1 MLLRLIAV
9 MLLCIVTANTPAFGV
24 QPNVKTGDNYYTTVT
39 EALADAVDSSN
50 VFLRNREFV
59 EGITFARPGVSL
71 NLKGGYASDFTTRS
85 GGSSIYALTVDQGAL
100 TIDNLT
106 ITSSSYL
113 PGDVMDLWE
122 GGPAYYSEWAH
133 GPSTD
138 TNIFP
143 IAVWLQTPSNANAY
157 KAIGVNYFVGL
168 WEGPTEVQL
177 SSLTTSTMPV
187 IADQNTVG
195 LNSANNSIIKVWLHM
210 DEPDNAQSNG
220 TGGYDPPVL
229 PSVIISRYQ
238 AMKAA
243 DATRP
248 VYLNLGQGV
257 AWDGWYGR
265 GTRTNHPEDY
275 TEYAKGADILS
286 YDIYPVNSTNAD
298 TKEKLWLVAFGV
310 DRLRQW
316 SNYQKPVWNWIET
329 TKISASAN
337 RIPTPIEVKAEVWMS
352 IIHGARGLGYFCHQW
367 DPFIEAGLLS
377 NAEMKNAV
385 AAINAQI
392 TSLTPILNTQTVANG
407 VITTSSNT
415 AIPIDT
421 MVKRFGGYTCV
432 FALPLRPGSVNAT
445 LTLRGFTGSST
456 VEVVGEGRTIT
467 ASNGVFEDAFSSY
480 AVHIYKIANPG
491 M

>member
-1 MLLRLIAV
+1 
-9 MLLCIVTANTPAFGV
+9 
-24 QPNVKTGDNYYTTVT
+24 
-39 EALADAVDSSN
+39 
-50 VFLRNREFV
+50 
-59 EGITFARPGVSL
+59 
-71 NLKGGYASDFTTRS
+71 
-85 GGSSIYALTVDQGAL
+85 
-100 TIDNLT
+100 
-106 ITSSSYL
+106 
-113 PGDVMDLWE
+113 
-122 GGPAYYSEWAH
+122 
-133 GPSTD
+133 
-138 TNIFP
+138 
-143 IAVWLQTPSNANAY
+143 
-157 KAIGVNYFVGL
+157 
-168 WEGPTEVQL
+168 
-177 SSLTTSTMPV
+177 
-187 IADQNTVG
+187 
-195 LNSANNSIIKVWLHM
+195 
-210 DEPDNAQSNG
+210 
-220 TGGYDPPVL
+220 
-229 PSVIISRYQ
+229 
-238 AMKAA
+238 MKAA

-352 IIHGARGLGYFCHQW
+352 IIHGARGIGYFCHQW

-407 VITTSSNT
+407 VITTSSNA

-445 LTLRGFTGSST
+445 FTLRGFTGSST